1 MENKMLNLSKAARMI
16 GVDRVTL
23 YRWIWKGKIPK
34 RLTPMGKPFL
44 LQTDIDAILNGTI
57 NNDSVQSTER
67 Q

>member
-1 MENKMLNLSKAARMI
+1 MEKKIINLAEASRKL
-16 GVDRVTL
+16 GVDRSTL
-23 YRWIWKGKIPK
+23 YRWIWKGKVTK

-44 LQTDIDAILNGTI
+44 LQEDIDAILDGTI